1 MSKQNLCLVSK
12 ICKHLHTPV
21 LQRKVRDFG
30 LYFSWICLLILKFIT
45 LIKIILVGKAFKQ
58 KTLPTYTVGESLM
71 PEYTGRMTN
80 IAPKTMLADYERL
93 QSDTNQS

>member
-1 MSKQNLCLVSK
+1 M
-12 ICKHLHTPV
+12 
-21 LQRKVRDFG
+21 
-30 LYFSWICLLILKFIT
+30 
-45 LIKIILVGKAFKQ
+45 LVGKAFKQ

-71 PEYTGRMTN
+71 PEYTGRITN